1 MTVVLVLVFLLVPI
15 LVWRYFR
22 ARRIALTVIALW
34 LGPVLF
40 LIGFDL
46 AMSGCANV
54 PYTSVAGYL
63 DCPTRTHELAYAVF
77 GPPAGIMVV
86 LLLSHGLLSLALF
99 LSPLIIGLALELIL
113 RRRTRR

>member
-1 MTVVLVLVFLLVPI
+1 MTLVLFALFLAVPL

-22 ARRIALTVIALW
+22 ARRVAITVIALW

-40 LIGFDL
+40 LLGFDL

-54 PYTSVAGYL
+54 PYTAVAGYL

-113 RRRTRR
+113 RRTRR

>member
-1 MTVVLVLVFLLVPI
+1 VTLVLFALFLAVPL

-22 ARRIALTVIALW
+22 ARRVAITVIALW

-40 LIGFDL
+40 LLGFDL

-54 PYTSVAGYL
+54 PYTAVAGYL

-113 RRRTRR
+113 RRTRR

>member
-1 MTVVLVLVFLLVPI
+1 MTLVLFALFLAVPL

-22 ARRIALTVIALW
+22 ARRVAITVIALW

-40 LIGFDL
+40 LLGFDI

-63 DCPTRTHELAYAVF
+63 DCPTRTHELAYAAF
-77 GPPAGIMVV
+77 GPLAGIMVV

-113 RRRTRR
+113 RRTRR

>member
-1 MTVVLVLVFLLVPI
+1 MIVTIILLMVFITVPI

-22 ARRIALTVIALW
+22 VRRLAFAVITLW

-40 LIGFDL
+40 LLGFDL
-46 AMSGCANV
+46 AMSGCANL

-63 DCPTRTHELAYAVF
+63 DCPTKMHELAYAVF
-77 GPPAGIMVV
+77 GPPASIMVV

-99 LSPLIIGLALELIL
+99 MTPLILGIVLELIL
-113 RRRTRR
+113 RRR

>member
-1 MTVVLVLVFLLVPI
+1 MTVVLILVFLLVPF

-22 ARRIALTVIALW
+22 ARRVAIAVITLW

-63 DCPTRTHELAYAVF
+63 DCPTRAHELAYAVF
-77 GPPAGIMVV
+77 GLPAGLMVV
-86 LLLSHGLLSLALF
+86 LMLSHGLASLALF
-99 LSPLIIGLALELIL
+99 LTPLILGIGLELIL
-113 RRRTRR
+113 RRR

>member
-1 MTVVLVLVFLLVPI
+1 MTLVLFALFLAVPL

-22 ARRIALTVIALW
+22 ARRVAITVIALW

-40 LIGFDL
+40 LLGFDI

-54 PYTSVAGYL
+54 PYTAVAGYL

-113 RRRTRR
+113 RRTRR

>member
-1 MTVVLVLVFLLVPI
+1 MTILLVLVFLLVPF

-63 DCPTRTHELAYAVF
+63 DCPTRAHKLAYAVF
-77 GPPAGIMVV
+77 GLPASLLVV
-86 LLLSHGLLSLALF
+86 LLLSHGLASLALF
-99 LSPLIIGLALELIL
+99 LTPLIIGLALELIL
-113 RRRTRR
+113 RRTRR

>member
-1 MTVVLVLVFLLVPI
+1 MTLVLVALFVAVPV

-22 ARRIALTVIALW
+22 ARRVAITVIALW

-63 DCPTRTHELAYAVF
+63 DCPTRAHETAYAVF

-86 LLLSHGLLSLALF
+86 LLISHGMASLALF
-99 LSPLIIGLALELIL
+99 LTPLIAGLALELIL
-113 RRRTRR
+113 RRPRR

>member
-1 MTVVLVLVFLLVPI
+1 MTLVLVALFVAVPV

-22 ARRIALTVIALW
+22 ARRVAITVIALW

-63 DCPTRTHELAYAVF
+63 DCPTRAHEMAYAVF

-86 LLLSHGLLSLALF
+86 LLISHGMASLALF
-99 LSPLIIGLALELIL
+99 LTPLIAGLALELIL
-113 RRRTRR
+113 RRPRR

>member
-1 MTVVLVLVFLLVPI
+1 MTLVLLALFLVVPL

-22 ARRIALTVIALW
+22 ARRVAITVIALW

-40 LIGFDL
+40 LLGFDL

-63 DCPTRTHELAYAVF
+63 DCPTRTHEVAYAVF
-77 GPPAGIMVV
+77 GPPASVLMVG
-86 LLLSHGLLSLALF
+86 LMSHGLASLALF
-99 LSPLIIGLALELIL
+99 LSPLVAGVALELIL
-113 RRRTRR
+113 RRKRP